1 MKNQKKKQLKVKK
14 TKKILINIDIYL
26 NIFLFFLIDFVKD
39 FGIYEFDND
48 FDIYDF
54 VNDFDLKILA

>member
-1 MKNQKKKQLKVKK
+1 MKQSKTKK

-26 NIFLFFLIDFVKD
+26 NIFLFFLIDFAKD
-39 FGIYEFDND
+39 FGIQDFDND

-54 VNDFDLKILA
+54 VNDFNLKILA